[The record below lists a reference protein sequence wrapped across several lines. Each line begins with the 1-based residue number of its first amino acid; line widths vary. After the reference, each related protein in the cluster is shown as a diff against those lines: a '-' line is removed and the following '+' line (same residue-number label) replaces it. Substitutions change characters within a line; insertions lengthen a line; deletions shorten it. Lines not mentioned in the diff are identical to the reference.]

1 MSMKKA
7 VNNPTLLG
15 TVQDV
20 KGTSISVTL
29 NSNQLSG
36 LTFVNGQGY
45 RIGQLGTF
53 VRIPIGYI
61 DLFGIVSQVGA
72 SAVPENLAANSPYGN
87 RWLTIQLI
95 GEGYRKRNFQRGIS
109 QYPTIDDEVHL
120 VSEEDL
126 ASVYGEQKKQNHLVR
141 VGHIAGSESIDAL
154 LDINKLVTRHSAI
167 VGTTGSGKST
177 TVAGI
182 LNTLSDIK
190 KFPSARI
197 IVLDI
202 HGEYGN
208 ALKERA
214 NIYKINPESSFVNEK
229 QLHIPYWALSADEL
243 VEITFGTF
251 GDNHKAKNLII
262 ERITQLKQDAFERL
276 EKKSMEGIIK
286 ENISADSPIPF
297 SIHALWYEL
306 YCKEFGTYFSDNA
319 KLPDEKNWAYE
330 LDADGNKILGDAK
343 KGIPPRFRKVK
354 NIKEDAEKINYLPDG
369 LNIRSQLE
377 NLGAKLRIS
386 RYDFLFS
393 PGDWNPELTG
403 DVKKD
408 LDALIKDWVG
418 SEKPITILD
427 LSGVPTSMTNNIA
440 GILLRILYDGL
451 FWSRNLKEGGRLRP
465 LLLVMEEA
473 HSYLNDNFQGIASS
487 IVQRIVKEGR
497 KYGIGAMIVSQRPSE
512 INSTILSQCGTFF
525 AMRLSNHTDRS
536 HITGAITDNL
546 EGLTNMLP
554 ILRTGE
560 ALILGE
566 AVRLPMR
573 TMIEAPPKDRRPD
586 SQDPIVCPEET
597 NPDIDPSVGRGGWS
611 APADSYADYITF
623 VSAWRRQSPIVSKQL
638 NTLIMEHFTAFES
651 SNISMLSYDAAS
663 QTLQVTFHNGGTY
676 QYYDVSLIKWEDFK
690 KAESKGKY
698 LHQQIKN
705 QHRFVKM

>member
-1 MSMKKA
+1 MKKA

-20 KGTSISVTL
+20 NGTSISVTL
-29 NSNQLSG
+29 NNNQLSG

-95 GEGYRKRNFQRGIS
+95 GEGYRKGNFQRGIS

-126 ASVYGEQKKQNHLVR
+126 ANIYGEQKKQSHLVR

-154 LDINKLVTRHSAI
+154 VDINKLVTRHSAI

-177 TVAGI
+177 TVAGL
-182 LNTLSDIK
+182 LNALSDST

-208 ALKERA
+208 ALKDRA
-214 NIYKINPESSFVNEK
+214 NIYKINPETTSISEK
-229 QLHIPYWALSADEL
+229 PLHIPYWALSVDEL
-243 VEITFGTF
+243 VEITFGNF
-251 GDNHKAKNLII
+251 GDNHKTKNLII
-262 ERITQLKQDAFERL
+262 ERITQLKQDAFEKL
-276 EKKSMEGIIK
+276 DAASQEGIKK
-286 ENISADSPIPF
+286 ENINADSPIPF

-306 YCKEFGTYFSDNA
+306 YCKEFGTYFSANA
-319 KLPDEKNWAYE
+319 NLPVEANWAFE
-330 LDADGNKILGDAK
+330 LDAERNRIIGNAGKA
-343 KGIPPRFRKVK
+343 IPPKFRKVK
-354 NIKEDAEKINYLPDG
+354 NIAADPEKINYIPDG
-369 LNIRSQLE
+369 LNMRSQLE

-386 RYDFLFS
+386 RFDFLFS
-393 PGDWNPELTG
+393 PGDWKPELDGTI
-403 DVKKD
+403 KQD
-408 LDALIKDWVG
+408 LDKLVKEWIG
-418 SEKPITILD
+418 SEKPITIFD
-427 LSGVPTSMTNNIA
+427 LSGVPPSITNNIV

-465 LLLVMEEA
+465 LLFVMEEA
-473 HSYLNDNFQGIASS
+473 HSYLNDNFQGVASS

-512 INSTILSQCGTFF
+512 INPTILSQCGTFF
-525 AMRLSNHTDRS
+525 AMRLSNNTDRS

-566 AVRLPMR
+566 AVKLPMR
-573 TMIEAPPKDRRPD
+573 TMIEAPPKDKRPD
-586 SQDPIVCPEET
+586 SQDPIVCDEE
-597 NPDIDPSVGRGGWS
+597 IDLDKKFSQGGWNN
-611 APADSYADYITF
+611 PRQVDADYLPFIST
-623 VSAWRRQSPIVSKQL
+623 WRRQSPTVSKQI
-638 NTLIMEHFTAFES
+638 NTDKMEHFSAFES
-651 SNISMLSYDAAS
+651 TNISLISYEAATE
-663 QTLQVTFHNGGTY
+663 TLQVTFHNGGAY
-676 QYYDVSLIKWEDFK
+676 QYFDVSANKWDEFK
-690 KAESKGKY
+690 RADSKGKF
-698 LHQQIKN
+698 LHQQIKD

>member
-1 MSMKKA
+1 MNMKKA

-20 KGTSISVTL
+20 NGTSISVTL

-72 SAVPENLAANSPYGN
+72 SAVPENLASSSPYGN

-95 GEGYRKRNFQRGIS
+95 GEGYRKGNFQRGIS

-126 ASVYGEQKKQNHLVR
+126 ANIYGEHKKQNHLVR

-154 LDINKLVTRHSAI
+154 IDINKLVTRHSAI

-182 LNTLSDIK
+182 LNALSDST

-208 ALKERA
+208 ALKDRA
-214 NIYKINPESSFVNEK
+214 NIYKINPESTSTTEK
-229 QLHIPYWALSADEL
+229 PLHIPYWALSSDEL
-243 VEITFGTF
+243 VEITFGNF
-251 GDNHKAKNLII
+251 GDNHKTKNLII
-262 ERITQLKQDAFERL
+262 ERITQLKQEAFEL
-276 EKKSMEGIIK
+276 LAVANKEGIVK
-286 ENISADSPIPF
+286 ENINADSPIPF
-297 SIHALWYEL
+297 SIHSLWHEL
-306 YCKEFGTYFSDNA
+306 YCKEFGTYFSDSA
-319 KLPDEKNWAYE
+319 KLPIEANWAFE
-330 LDADGNKILGDAK
+330 LDEEGNKIVGNKEKA
-343 KGIPPRFRKVK
+343 IPPKFRKVK
-354 NIKEDAEKINYLPDG
+354 NIAADPEKIQYLPDG
-369 LNIRSQLE
+369 LNMRSQLE

-386 RYDFLFS
+386 RFDFLFS
-393 PGDWNPELTG
+393 PGDWKPKLDGSVT
-403 DVKKD
+403 KD
-408 LDALIKDWVG
+408 LDQLIKDWIG
-418 SEKPITILD
+418 TEKPITILD
-427 LSGVPTSMTNNIA
+427 LSGVPSSLTNNIV

-473 HSYLNDNFQGIASS
+473 HSYLNDNIQGVASS

-512 INSTILSQCGTFF
+512 INPTILSQCGTFF

-566 AVRLPMR
+566 AVKLPMR
-573 TMIEAPPKDRRPD
+573 TMIEAPPKGKRPD
-586 SQDPIVCPEET
+586 SQDPIVCDEET
-597 NPDIDPSVGRGGWS
+597 NPDLSPTVGGGGWNS
-611 APADSYADYITF
+611 PNDINSDYIPF
-623 VSAWRRQSPIVSKQL
+623 ISSWRRQSPIVSKHL
-638 NTLIMEHFTAFES
+638 NTDKMENFSAFES
-651 SNISMLSYDAAS
+651 SNISLLSYDTATG
-663 QTLQVTFHNGGTY
+663 TLQVTFHNGSIY
-676 QYYDVSLIKWEDFK
+676 QYFDVPANKWEDFK
-690 KAESKGKY
+690 RAGSKGQF
-698 LHQQIKN
+698 LHQQIKD